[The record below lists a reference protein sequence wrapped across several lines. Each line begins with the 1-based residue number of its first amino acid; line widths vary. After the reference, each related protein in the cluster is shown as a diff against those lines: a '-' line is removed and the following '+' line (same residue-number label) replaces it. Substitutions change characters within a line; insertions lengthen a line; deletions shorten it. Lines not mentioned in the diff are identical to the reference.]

1 MISHSNSPH
10 RLHKDVAA
18 LQKFIF
24 GIHSNFR
31 VKICYSDTLVCLSS
45 LWLGKELSQFHL
57 EMGEYWNHH
66 HSIVLFQDVL
76 PQWRVCSL
84 LFHIVDMIFAAIKKI
99 FASFSCIFVGD
110 SDFST
115 NNAVDLISSTRFPTD
130 SFIAC
135 VAREAVEPLAIHL
148 LTPARHSHTKLLC

>member
-57 EMGEYWNHH
+57 EMGEYWNQE
-66 HSIVLFQDVL
+66 IDLGVLRHKARA
-76 PQWRVCSL
+76 P
-84 LFHIVDMIFAAIKKI
+84 K
-99 FASFSCIFVGD
+99 
-110 SDFST
+110 
-115 NNAVDLISSTRFPTD
+115 PTMQYH
-130 SFIAC
+130 
-135 VAREAVEPLAIHL
+135 AIHEDIIQGYHEL
-148 LTPARHSHTKLLC
+148 SGKSDENKIINQTK